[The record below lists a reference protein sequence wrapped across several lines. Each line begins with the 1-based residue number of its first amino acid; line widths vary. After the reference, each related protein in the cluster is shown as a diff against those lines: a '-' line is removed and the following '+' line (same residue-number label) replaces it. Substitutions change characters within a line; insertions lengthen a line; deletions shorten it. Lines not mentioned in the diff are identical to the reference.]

1 MLVEKQMVRPTG
13 FEPVTLGFGNQYSI
27 QLSYGRVKG
36 VATNNRHF
44 TARAG
49 IGPPQ
54 LLRTRTDRY
63 NLGLMPATAPVTAP
77 GAMVRVKGPLNRPTR
92 P

>member
-1 MLVEKQMVRPTG
+1 M
-13 FEPVTLGFGNQYSI
+13 TLGFGNQYSI
-27 QLSYGRVKG
+27 QLSYGRVRG
-36 VATNNRHF
+36 VATNSCHF

-54 LLRTRTDRY
+54 LLRTGMDRY
-63 NLGLMPATAPVTAP
+63 NDRLMPATAPVTAP
-77 GAMVRVKGPLNRPTR
+77 GAMVRVKGPLYRTTR